1 MDLSRALAEQLA
13 RPSGRA
19 GRWLGGAMDLAN
31 RRPTQLALDLL
42 APRDG
47 ERILDAGCGTGAAMA
62 EVLRRADCRM
72 TGVDRSESM
81 LVAAR
86 RRLGW
91 RARLHCAGIE
101 DLPIPDGGFD
111 AVLAL
116 NVLYFADPEGRMLAS
131 LARLLRPGGR
141 LVAYVTHRDTMQGWR
156 FARRG
161 LHRLYDEAGL
171 VDAIA
176 VGGFAREHISVHA
189 EPVTRSVKGLLAL
202 ARR

>member
-19 GRWLGGAMDLAN
+19 GRWLGGAMDVAN
-31 RRPTQLALDLL
+31 RRPTQLAVDLL
-42 APRDG
+42 APMDG
-47 ERILDAGCGTGAAMA
+47 ERILDAGCGTGAAIA
-62 EVLRRADCRM
+62 QVLHRADCRM

-91 RARLHCAGIE
+91 RARLHCAAIE
-101 DLPIPDGGFD
+101 DLPLAAGTFD

-116 NVLYFADPEGRMLAS
+116 NVFYFADPEGRMLAS
-131 LARLLRPGGR
+131 LARVLRPGGR
-141 LVAYVTHRDTMQGWR
+141 LVAYVTHRDTMQDWR

-161 LHRLYDEAGL
+161 LHRLYDEAAL
-171 VDAIA
+171 VDAIVA
-176 VGGFAREHISVHA
+176 GGFARADISVHA
-189 EPVTRSVKGLLAL
+189 VPVTRSVKGLLAL

>member
-1 MDLSRALAEQLA
+1 MDLSRTLAEQLA
-13 RPSGRA
+13 RPTGRT
-19 GRWLGGAMDLAN
+19 GRLLGGAMDLAN
-31 RRPTQLALDLL
+31 RRPTQLAVDLL
-42 APRDG
+42 APLDG
-47 ERILDAGCGTGAAMA
+47 ERILDVGCGTGAAMA
-62 EVLRRADCRM
+62 HVLRRADCRL
-72 TGVDRSESM
+72 TGVDRSPGM
-81 LVAAR
+81 VAAAR
-86 RRLGW
+86 QRLGW

-101 DLPIPDGGFD
+101 DLALPAGTFD

-141 LVAYVTHRDTMQGWR
+141 LIAYVTHRDTMQGWR

-176 VGGFAREHISVHA
+176 AGGFAPDGISVHA
-189 EPVTRSVKGLLAL
+189 APVTRSVKGLLAL